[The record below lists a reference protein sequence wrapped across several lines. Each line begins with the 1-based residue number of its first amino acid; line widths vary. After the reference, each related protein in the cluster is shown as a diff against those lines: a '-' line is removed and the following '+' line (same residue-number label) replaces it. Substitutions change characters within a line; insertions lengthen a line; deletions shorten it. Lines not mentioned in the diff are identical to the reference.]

1 MKSIGLLVIGLS
13 ITSIVDSK
21 TYLSCE
27 LAKEFSR
34 NDMER
39 HLIPHWICLV
49 QAESQGNTS
58 KIVELPNLTANYGI
72 FQVKEFHNVL
82 FMVFTHVLSGFFN
95 LYYVDQQQRMVRQR

>member
-1 MKSIGLLVIGLS
+1 MKLVATFFTVLS
-13 ITSIVDSK
+13 VTSLVDAK
-21 TYLSCE
+21 IYLSCE

-58 KIVELPNLTANYGI
+58 KIQDMPNLTTNYGI
-72 FQVKEFHNVL
+72 FQVKEFCNV
-82 FMVFTHVLSGFFN
+82 
-95 LYYVDQQQRMVRQR
+95 